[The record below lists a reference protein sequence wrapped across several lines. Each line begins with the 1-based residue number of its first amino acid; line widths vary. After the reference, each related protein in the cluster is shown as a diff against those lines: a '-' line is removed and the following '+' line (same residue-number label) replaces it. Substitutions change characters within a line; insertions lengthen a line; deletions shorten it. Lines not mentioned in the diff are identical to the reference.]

1 MDVHSFGVE
10 PITCHA
16 WNKDRTEVALCPNSH
31 EVHLYRRQGG
41 SSGATTSPTWTRGQT
56 LSRHDLRVTSI
67 DWAPRSNRIVTCAA
81 DRNAYVW
88 TLGSEE
94 PGAKATVWTPTLVLL
109 RINRA
114 ATCVRWSPL
123 ENKFAVGSGAKLVSV
138 CYFEEDHNWW
148 VSKHIKKPI
157 KSTATSVDWH
167 PNNCLLACGST
178 DFRTRVFSA
187 YIKEVDS
194 VPEQTPWGDKGASFG
209 SLMAELSASGVGWV
223 HSVCFSGDGSRLAWV
238 GHDSSVCVADAQRG
252 LAIVHVR
259 TPHLPFLSCLW
270 VTPTRLLV
278 AGYDCCPMVY
288 EYSNGQLS
296 FVDKLDKSQRKE
308 VDGVSAMRKFL
319 NMDKHA
325 MESRDDT
332 LLDTAH
338 QNAITLVTLV
348 QGERDNASRVCTQ
361 GMDGRL
367 VLWDLKSL
375 QSTMAGMRIV

>member
-1 MDVHSFGVE
+1 MDVHCFGVE

-16 WNKDRTEVALCPNSH
+16 WNKDHTEVALCPNNAD
-31 EVHLYRRQGG
+31 VQLYKREAGG
-41 SSGATTSPTWTRGQT
+41 GWSRGQT

-94 PGAKATVWTPTLVLL
+94 PGTNATVWTPTLVLL

-157 KSTATSVDWH
+157 KSTVTSVDWH

-194 VPEQTPWGDKGASFG
+194 TPQPTPWNDKSPSFG
-209 SLMAELSASGVGWV
+209 SLVAELSASGIGWV
-223 HSVCFSGDGSRLAWV
+223 HSVCFSGDGTRLAWV

-252 LAIVHVR
+252 QAITCVR
-259 TPHLPFLSCLW
+259 TQYLPFLSCLW
-270 VTPTRLLV
+270 VSPTRLLL
-278 AGYDCCPMVY
+278 AGYDCYPMVY

-325 MESRDDT
+325 MESRGDT

-348 QGERDNASRVCTQ
+348 QGDRDNATRVCTQ

-367 VLWDLKSL
+367 ILWDIKQTL
-375 QSTMAGMRIV
+375 QSSMASMRIV

>member
-1 MDVHSFGVE
+1 MDIHSFGVE

-16 WNKDRTEVALCPNSH
+16 WNKDRSEVALCPNSH
-31 EVHLYRRQGG
+31 EVQLFGCEPGG
-41 SSGATTSPTWTRGQT
+41 SWQPGQT
-56 LSRHDLRVTSI
+56 LSQHDLRVTSM
-67 DWAPRSNRIVTCAA
+67 DWAPRSNRIVTCSA

-88 TLGSEE
+88 TLVEDA
-94 PGAKATVWTPTLVLL
+94 PGARGAKRWTPTLVLL

-123 ENKFAVGSGAKLVSV
+123 ENKFAVGCGAKLVSV
-138 CYFEEDHNWW
+138 CYFEEGNNWW
-148 VSKHIKKPI
+148 LSKHIKKPV
-157 KSTATSVDWH
+157 KSTVTSLDWH

-178 DFRTRVFSA
+178 DFRTRIFSA
-187 YIKEVDS
+187 YIREVDS
-194 VPEQTPWGDKGASFG
+194 PPEQSPWGEKPGTFG
-209 SLMAELSASGVGWV
+209 NLMAELSASGAGWV
-223 HSVCFSGDGSRLAWV
+223 HSVSFSGDGSRLAWV
-238 GHDSSVCVADAQRG
+238 GHDSSVCVADAQKG
-252 LAIVHVR
+252 LAVASVR
-259 TPHLPFLSCLW
+259 TPFLPFLSCLW
-270 VTPTRLLV
+270 VSPSRIVV

-288 EYSNGQLS
+288 EYSNGQVS

-325 MESRDDT
+325 TESRGDT

-348 QGERDNASRVCTQ
+348 QGSRDAATRLCTT
-361 GMDGRL
+361 GMDGKL

-375 QSTMAGMRIV
+375 QSSMAGMRIV